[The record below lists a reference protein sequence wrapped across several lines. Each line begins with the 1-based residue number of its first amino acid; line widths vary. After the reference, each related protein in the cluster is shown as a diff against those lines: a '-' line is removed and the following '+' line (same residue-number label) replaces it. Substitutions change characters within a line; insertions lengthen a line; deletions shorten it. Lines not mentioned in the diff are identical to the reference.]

1 MRRGRGRRAEENPE
15 RKDKRSGGKKWEN
28 ETDSALRR
36 RKKMRKS
43 VHRSNAIICF
53 VCTCWRMNLMGKY
66 EEALGKPVFTFN
78 IAEAANIY
86 R

>member
-1 MRRGRGRRAEENPE
+1 MVFNARGGGGDQKKTRKRKINGAE
-15 RKDKRSGGKKWEN
+15 GKNGKN

-53 VCTCWRMNLMGKY
+53 VCTCTCWR
-66 EEALGKPVFTFN
+66 
-78 IAEAANIY
+78 
-86 R
+86 